1 VIASEALGAD
11 GVVVIG
17 DALVVTLA
25 FVEGDEQ
32 QFDLALRQGQ
42 RAGLERLPP
51 SADSQPTA
59 VRISRMP

>member
-1 VIASEALGAD
+1 MKALRAD

-42 RAGLERLPP
+42 GAGLEGLPALGGQPAERRLRQRP
-51 SADSQPTA
+51 
-59 VRISRMP
+59 